1 MLLRQIALCLILCM
15 NSFYFLPLI
24 FVLNVCYSDGLLF
37 QSHFIMDYLSLR
49 MQYSACWQICFGLLP
64 KHQKHSLFKRKFV
77 LSHLLFFYFFFPV
90 FVLLLLFFF
99 CFRFLFIKFSLV
111 FVCMFVCFCIRSILC
126 TCVLMY
132 SASIYGVYMSR
143 DPNMPFKFNI
153 HTGNGSGRGVLMTT
167 MKYHKN
173 MTFLFYRNLHVM

>member
-1 MLLRQIALCLILCM
+1 MLWSTSEAPGSTR
-15 NSFYFLPLI
+15 
-24 FVLNVCYSDGLLF
+24 
-37 QSHFIMDYLSLR
+37 YLSGNSCCLSFCSFIFSFL
-49 MQYSACWQICFGLLP
+49 YLSCYCCF
-64 KHQKHSLFKRKFV
+64 S
-77 LSHLLFFYFFFPV
+77 
-90 FVLLLLFFF
+90 F